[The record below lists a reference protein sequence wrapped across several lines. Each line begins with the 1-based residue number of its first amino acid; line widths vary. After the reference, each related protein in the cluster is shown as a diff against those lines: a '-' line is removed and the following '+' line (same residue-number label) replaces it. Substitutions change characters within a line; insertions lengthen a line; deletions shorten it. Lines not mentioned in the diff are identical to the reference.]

1 MALKAQLMDE
11 LKTAMKEKNAIKK
24 STITL
29 IRSAIKQVEVDT
41 RTELN
46 DEQIIELIAKQV
58 KQRRDA
64 LEDFKSADRADLVE
78 QTEKELELL
87 LVYLPEQLTEEEV
100 KVIVED
106 VIASTGAA
114 SMKDMGKVMPQV
126 IAKTKGRAD
135 GKLISTLVRSAL
147 Q

>member
-1 MALKAQLMDE
+1 MAFKEQLMSE
-11 LKTAMKEKNAIKK
+11 LKTAMKEKDTVKK

-46 DEQIIELIAKQV
+46 DEQILELITKQV

-64 LEDFKSADRADLVE
+64 LEDFKAADRADLVE
-78 QTEKELELL
+78 QTEKELEILMT
-87 LVYLPEQLTEEEV
+87 YLPEQLSEEEV
-100 KVIVED
+100 SAIVNE
-106 VIASTGAA
+106 VIASVGAT

-126 IAKTKGRAD
+126 MAKTKGRAD
-135 GKLISTLVRSAL
+135 GKLISTLVKGAL